1 MKKINLKPYKIE
13 ITDIEKYQEEQK
25 LAKKEGTI
33 ISDVPTKI
41 VDFDIRENLAN
52 IIFSNKHGGR
62 DFLKDCKLA
71 HKIEECKEDFILLE
85 DAEYRKITSATD
97 KFDNWQKD
105 HEEFVNRIYDAED
118 ILKVVE
124 SKKGD

>member
-52 IIFSNKHGGR
+52 IICSNKHGGR

-124 SKKGD
+124 SKKGG

>member
-105 HEEFVNRIYDAED
+105 HEEFVNRIYDAEE
-118 ILKVVE
+118 V
-124 SKKGD
+124 KKIEEVK